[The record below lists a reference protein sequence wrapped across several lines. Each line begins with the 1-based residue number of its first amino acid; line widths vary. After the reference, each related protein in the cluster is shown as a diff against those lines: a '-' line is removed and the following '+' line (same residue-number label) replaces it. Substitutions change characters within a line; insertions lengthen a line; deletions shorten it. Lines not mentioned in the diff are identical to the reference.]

1 MTAIFRYSMIVI
13 APHIGAVVDRLQL
26 TLGYAWFD
34 SYDSVGYVVT
44 LHISPFTV
52 CPYLPIAKR
61 AFLLY
66 RRIFFTIE
74 YDHHGATPPTNTFTA
89 VDLQYSAS
97 IMITGRS
104 LSNRYFVSQQQ
115 KP

>member
-1 MTAIFRYSMIVI
+1 MA
-13 APHIGAVVDRLQL
+13 
-26 TLGYAWFD
+26 LGYAWFD

-44 LHISPFTV
+44 LHISPFTD

-74 YDHHGATPPTNTFTA
+74 NEGVIIISIGVLRRELARELLPITF
-89 VDLQYSAS
+89 QS
-97 IMITGRS
+97 
-104 LSNRYFVSQQQ
+104 
-115 KP
+115 

>member
-1 MTAIFRYSMIVI
+1 MA
-13 APHIGAVVDRLQL
+13 
-26 TLGYAWFD
+26 LGYAWFD

-66 RRIFFTIE
+66 RRMFLPIDYEGVIIISIGLLRRE
-74 YDHHGATPPTNTFTA
+74 LARRLPPITF
-89 VDLQYSAS
+89 QS
-97 IMITGRS
+97 
-104 LSNRYFVSQQQ
+104 
-115 KP
+115 

>member
-1 MTAIFRYSMIVI
+1 MA
-13 APHIGAVVDRLQL
+13 
-26 TLGYAWFD
+26 LGYAWFD

-74 YDHHGATPPTNTFTA
+74 NEGVIVISIDLLRREIARELLPITF
-89 VDLQYSAS
+89 QS
-97 IMITGRS
+97 
-104 LSNRYFVSQQQ
+104 
-115 KP
+115 